1 MRIWA
6 DYRISGNW
14 GDGAIFARGNDGGI
28 MKTSKR
34 FLFGV
39 LSSLL
44 LAVGFAHAADRID
57 PMNTK
62 ASLSSI
68 DASKAEPLKAK
79 GNTPCIIIE
88 PPQN

>member
-6 DYRISGNW
+6 GYRIPGSW
-14 GDGAIFARGNDGGI
+14 EHGAIFRRVDARSI

-57 PMNTK
+57 PMNSK
-62 ASLSSI
+62 ASLSSM
-68 DASKAEPLKAK
+68 DASKAETLKAK
-79 GNTPCIIIE
+79 GNMPCIIIE